1 MWRAEDLPGVVQ
13 TLLTPPPRPA
23 AERYRHELKYLI
35 SYGEKAA
42 LETRMRPI
50 LQMDPHAGSGGD
62 FFCSLYLDD
71 YWDPPPE
78 RKEGGGVL
86 RKKNPIRLFEKVR
99 QLDL

>member
-50 LQMDPHAGSGGD
+50 LQMDPHL
-62 FFCSLYLDD
+62 SL
-71 YWDPPPE
+71 
-78 RKEGGGVL
+78 
-86 RKKNPIRLFEKVR
+86 IHI
-99 QLDL
+99 

>member
-13 TLLTPPPRPA
+13 TLLTPPPRPT

-50 LQMDPHAGSGGD
+50 LQMDPHAGITLSEK
-62 FFCSLYLDD
+62 SLT
-71 YWDPPPE
+71 
-78 RKEGGGVL
+78 
-86 RKKNPIRLFEKVR
+86 FA
-99 QLDL
+99 

>member
-1 MWRAEDLPGVVQ
+1 MWRAENLPGVVQ

-50 LQMDPHAGSGGD
+50 LQMDPHAGSGTLFAACTLTITGT
-62 FFCSLYLDD
+62 
-71 YWDPPPE
+71 PPM
-78 RKEGGGVL
+78 
-86 RKKNPIRLFEKVR
+86 KKRRPVCCCAKNTASAFMTTAIG
-99 QLDL
+99 

>member
-50 LQMDPHAGSGGD
+50 LQMDPHAGSGGY
-62 FFCSLYLDD
+62 FIRSLYFDD
-71 YWDPPPE
+71 YWHSAYE
-78 RKEGGGVL
+78 
-86 RKKNPIRLFEKVR
+86 EKTNY
-99 QLDL
+99 